1 MKSSAPDLVD
11 ASILDVALNEIDFR
25 YEWSHADLSG
35 QADVLDSYGN
45 VARLTSDR
53 RLLLT
58 EGSSVRLSGSSLSG
72 NSDAEVWIFST
83 PRLLDKIEIG
93 ENGLF
98 TSQIAVP
105 DDLEVGE
112 HTILFSAKTLDGRV
126 VAVNFPAL
134 VTQRSSNLE
143 TTTTGEQTTS
153 TNVRPLKTSTS
164 VAPQS
169 STTTTKP
176 ATTTT
181 TTTKPATTTTT
192 TTKPATTTTTTKPA
206 TTTTTTKP
214 ATTKPATTKPATTK
228 PATTTTTTTTTS
240 TTIAPTTTT
249 TTTTTTPT
257 IAPTSTTI
265 APTTTTIAP
274 TIAPTTTTIAPT
286 TTTIAPTTTTIAPT
300 TTTTLPDTSAP
311 TVTLARTAATSSSAS
326 VSFTITGNEAITCS
340 TLSLISDSDFAL
352 TNISTI
358 TSITQTSSTVCTIV
372 AVSTATTNG
381 VGVVSTLTAAASFSV
396 TDTAGNAQTTL
407 VDSPQSV
414 TVTRNGVPDAPT
426 TVAGTAGNTT
436 VALTWVAPA
445 STGGSSITDYVV
457 QYSSDSGSTWTTFA
471 DDTSTS
477 TSATVTGLTNGTS
490 YIFHVAATNSVGTG
504 SYSTSSSAVTPVTYA
519 VVYSA
524 NTATSGSVPSDATAY
539 SNGATVT
546 VLGNTGVLAKT
557 GFTFGGWCTT
567 QPAAGSACTGTPRVA
582 ASSFAIT
589 DNVTLYA
596 VWTTAYLT
604 ISYLYVD
611 TVTGQAPSTPTTV
624 AYGST
629 FVTPANTF
637 SRSGYVFAGWHDGTA
652 TYAPDITYPTSGT
665 VSAEVNLL
673 ATWTPTC
680 AMGGA
685 CIVGETGPGGGVVF
699 YAAGSTFASPGS
711 ACNTAGVGGISTCK
725 YLEAAPSDHSSVVAW
740 CSNTTSALGTTGK
753 AIGTGM
759 ANTTTAATT
768 CTTGA
773 IQIAAGY
780 EYNSKTDWH
789 LPSIYEWS
797 QLYIQR
803 AKVGG
808 FSTDCYYWSS
818 SESSATAWVQ
828 SFFITGGQN
837 TRPKSTTN
845 YVRPVRAFG

>member
-1 MKSSAPDLVD
+1 M
-11 ASILDVALNEIDFR
+11 
-25 YEWSHADLSG
+25 
-35 QADVLDSYGN
+35 
-45 VARLTSDR
+45 
-53 RLLLT
+53 
-58 EGSSVRLSGSSLSG
+58 
-72 NSDAEVWIFST
+72 
-83 PRLLDKIEIG
+83 
-93 ENGLF
+93 
-98 TSQIAVP
+98 
-105 DDLEVGE
+105 
-112 HTILFSAKTLDGRV
+112 
-126 VAVNFPAL
+126 
-134 VTQRSSNLE
+134 
-143 TTTTGEQTTS
+143 
-153 TNVRPLKTSTS
+153 
-164 VAPQS
+164 
-169 STTTTKP
+169 
-176 ATTTT
+176 
-181 TTTKPATTTTT
+181 
-192 TTKPATTTTTTKPA
+192 
-206 TTTTTTKP
+206 
-214 ATTKPATTKPATTK
+214 
-228 PATTTTTTTTTS
+228 
-240 TTIAPTTTT
+240 
-249 TTTTTTPT
+249 
-257 IAPTSTTI
+257 
-265 APTTTTIAP
+265 
-274 TIAPTTTTIAPT
+274 
-286 TTTIAPTTTTIAPT
+286 
-300 TTTTLPDTSAP
+300 
-311 TVTLARTAATSSSAS
+311 TLARTAATSSSAS

-637 SRSGYVFAGWHDGTA
+637 SRSGYVFAGWRDIDGAT
-652 TYAPDITYPTSGT
+652 TYAEGSTYPTSGT
-665 VSAEVNLL
+665 VSAEVNLS

-680 AMGGA
+680 ATGGA
-685 CIVGETGPGGGVVF
+685 CAVGDTGPGGGKVF
-699 YAAGSTFASPGS
+699 YVSATNFTSTGSDCGT
-711 ACNTAGVGGISTCK
+711 TCK
-725 YLEAAPSDHSSVVAW
+725 YLEAAPSDQSSGIAW
-740 CSNTTSALGTTGK
+740 CSNTNLLLGTTGK

-768 CTTGA
+768 CTTSA
-773 IQIAAGY
+773 IQIAAVY
-780 EYNSKTDWH
+780 TTNYNNNYKADWH
-789 LPSIYEWS
+789 LPSRDE
-797 QLYIQR
+797 LKELFNEKE
-803 AKVGG
+803 KVGG
-808 FSTDCYYWSS
+808 FSSGRYWSS
-818 SESSATAWVQ
+818 SEYAADATTVWFQVFDVVGSQ
-828 SFFITGGQN
+828 S
-837 TRPKSTTN
+837 RYAKDSTY

>member
-143 TTTTGEQTTS
+143 TTTTSQQATS
-153 TNVRPLKTSTS
+153 TTIRPLTTSTS
-164 VAPQS
+164 VAPR
-169 STTTTKP
+169 
-176 ATTTT
+176 TT
-181 TTTKPATTTTT
+181 TTTKPATT
-192 TTKPATTTTTTKPA
+192 ATTTTTTKPVTKPA
-206 TTTTTTKP
+206 TIATTTTTKP
-214 ATTKPATTKPATTK
+214 ATTKR
-228 PATTTTTTTTTS
+228 ATTTTTTTT
-240 TTIAPTTTT
+240 IAPTT
-249 TTTTTTPT
+249 
-257 IAPTSTTI
+257 
-265 APTTTTIAP
+265 
-274 TIAPTTTTIAPT
+274 T

-524 NTATSGSVPSDATAY
+524 NTATSGSVPNDATAY

-567 QPAAGSACTGTPRVA
+567 QPAAGSACTGTPRAA

-637 SRSGYVFAGWHDGTA
+637 SRSGYVFAGWHDGAA
-652 TYAPDITYPTSGT
+652 TYAPGSTYPTSGT
-665 VSAEVNLL
+665 VSAEVNLF

-680 AMGGA
+680 AMGGVCA
-685 CIVGETGPGGGVVF
+685 VGDTGPGGGVVF
-699 YAAGSTFASPGS
+699 YAAGSTFASLGS
-711 ACNTAGVGGISTCK
+711 DCNTAGVGGISTCK
-725 YLEAAPSDHSSVVAW
+725 YLEAARSDQSSGIAW
-740 CSNTTSALGTTGK
+740 CSNTNLLLGTAGK
-753 AIGTGM
+753 NIGTGM
-759 ANTTTAATT
+759 ANTTTADTT

-773 IQIAAGY
+773 IQIAADY
-780 EYNSKTDWH
+780 PNNSKTDWH

-797 QLYIQR
+797 QLFIQR
-803 AKVGG
+803 AEVGG
-808 FSTDCYYWSS
+808 FSSGRYWSS
-818 SESSATAWVQ
+818 SEYAADNTAWFQDFTFGSQ
-828 SFFITGGQN
+828 S
-837 TRPKSTTN
+837 RASKSTAY